1 MEGRWQ
7 RWRGGGGGHWMGGG
21 RDGGEVVVD
30 TGWEVAGVEEVTV
43 RVEAM
48 VTMCQ
53 YGLGKWQ

>member
-1 MEGRWQ
+1 
-7 RWRGGGGGHWMGGG
+7 MGGG